1 MSKFFVRVI
10 ADSRQD
16 LVKLQKH
23 DVDLFQPT
31 SKTDGKEFTI
41 EGLLTLEEIGRLV
54 ENGYRVLVEDH
65 ASKRTRAHETV
76 EFAEFL
82 KTMEE

>member
-1 MSKFFVRVI
+1 MSKFFVKVI
-10 ADSRQD
+10 TNSRQD
-16 LVKLQKH
+16 LLKLQKH
-23 DVDLFQPT
+23 DFDLFQPT

-65 ASKRTRAHETV
+65 ASKRARAHQTV

-82 KTMEE
+82 TTMEE